1 MKYLL
6 RILLWLFIAT
16 LLCAGAYAGVYM
28 VRFHKAET
36 SRDSFKIA
44 TLNCFGFKR
53 MHPVEASA
61 GLIRYTAEIK
71 GIDIL
76 CLQEVHTYAEFQ
88 QPALR
93 EVFRSLYPYMIINDG
108 EAIFSKY
115 PVRQISRKTFDAG
128 GNEFSIN
135 EVTVKDKVITLV
147 NCHLQS
153 TGISSIRNR
162 KSVSGA
168 MAMGSTLESSSSARA
183 NQALEIRKSVES
195 AIAEGRDV
203 IVLGDMN
210 SVPGSKTYRIF
221 QEGLQDCFLEAGYGW
236 GATYREG
243 IPGLLR
249 IDHIFHSEGLECIE
263 CQVLSEDMSDHK
275 AVMAVIK

>member
-1 MKYLL
+1 MKYFL
-6 RILLWLFIAT
+6 RILLWLFIAV

-28 VRFHKAET
+28 VRFHEART
-36 SRDSFKIA
+36 SRDCFKIA

-53 MHPVEASA
+53 MQPAEASA
-61 GLIRYTAEIK
+61 GLIRYTAEMK

-93 EVFRSLYPYMIINDG
+93 EIFSTLYPYIIINEG

-128 GNEFSIN
+128 GNEFSVN

-183 NQALEIRKSVES
+183 NQALEIRKHVDS
-195 AIAEGRDV
+195 AIAEGREV
-203 IVLGDMN
+203 IVLGDLN
-210 SVPGSKTYRIF
+210 SMPGSKTYRILT
-221 QEGLQDCFLEAGYGW
+221 EGLEDSFLEAGSGW
-236 GATYREG
+236 GATFREG
-243 IPGLLR
+243 IPGVLR
-249 IDHIFHSEGLECIE
+249 IDHILHSEGLECVE
-263 CQVLSEDMSDHK
+263 CRVLSDDMSDHK